1 MEQQRI
7 KKEQEKKRIMREE
20 MDQEER
26 IKQDLDQ
33 IN

>member
-26 IKQDLDQ
+26 IKQDLD
-33 IN
+33 